1 MALRQS
7 HRPATSAAR
16 SPAGVIVGVIAGPE
30 GPAGAIAQALPHW
43 RRLTPLAVWSTVNLQ
58 RPGPTEIMRGVDAML
73 ARHGIRARQLIL
85 LGEGRAGR
93 LALELV
99 LQGALSCAGMLAIA
113 IPCAALPFPIVP
125 TAAAIRL
132 VVSPQDLGHTPNDLV
147 SALRTADIDE
157 RIIRLSPASADDS
170 RVAASAAETF
180 VLELVATVG
189 HQARHGVR
197 TDEIQK
203 G

>member
-43 RRLTPLAVWSTVNLQ
+43 RRLTPLAVWSTVKLQ

-99 LQGALSCAGMLAIA
+99 LQGAL
-113 IPCAALPFPIVP
+113 
-125 TAAAIRL
+125 
-132 VVSPQDLGHTPNDLV
+132 VVSPQDRGHTPNDLV

-157 RIIRLSPASADDS
+157 RIIRLSPASADDA